1 MKNLELR
8 TNEEQ
13 DNLSEKMDLEIT
25 SVVSSVDKTS
35 NYNSHLSG
43 FGISEIKEDVVFT
56 SIITGEK
63 YLIQGLPKKVYHSQ

>member
-8 TNEEQ
+8 TNEGQ

-25 SVVSSVDKTS
+25 SVVPSVDKIS
-35 NYNSHLSG
+35 NYNPQLSG

-63 YLIQGLPKKVYHSQ
+63 YLIQGLPKRVYNSQ